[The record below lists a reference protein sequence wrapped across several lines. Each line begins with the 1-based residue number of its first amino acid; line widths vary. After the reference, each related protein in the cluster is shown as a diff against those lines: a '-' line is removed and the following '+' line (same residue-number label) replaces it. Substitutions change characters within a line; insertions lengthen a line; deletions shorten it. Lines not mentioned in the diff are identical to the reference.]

1 MLGRS
6 DVRGFILINMMGPVL
21 AFGLFVAGVVWLI
34 GGNWESFPA
43 WGQTALKVVG
53 ALAVLALIVG
63 NVIASRGPNGGRRG
77 F

>member
-1 MLGRS
+1 MCAPS
-6 DVRGFILINMMGPVL
+6 NTRGFILVNMMGPVL

-43 WGQTALKVVG
+43 WAQTALKVVG
-53 ALAVLALIVG
+53 VLAVLALIAG